1 MHKTKPVYNIS
12 KRECEGLMTACVNN
26 PPESA
31 DVVDTA
37 APDRHMTTTQEK
49 QDIKKEGKKGEKQI
63 KKKSPWQ
70 TAVPVSSESVQ
81 ANKNLSAIVEQ
92 LVEEELMRRQL
103 DYSVGS
109 AIYATF
115 LMLLTCCASLYMYQ
129 VDSLWFTVTKNSSHG
144 SVSLPINAVNLFIP

>member
-1 MHKTKPVYNIS
+1 M
-12 KRECEGLMTACVNN
+12 
-26 PPESA
+26 
-31 DVVDTA
+31 
-37 APDRHMTTTQEK
+37 
-49 QDIKKEGKKGEKQI
+49 
-63 KKKSPWQ
+63 
-70 TAVPVSSESVQ
+70 
-81 ANKNLSAIVEQ
+81 
-92 LVEEELMRRQL
+92 EEELMRRQL